1 MFKLLTEL
9 AKQKVK
15 HEYRRRRTI
24 VMLSGLILVLIVGTI
39 GLLPSYVLLNARQN
53 EARESVKVMNS
64 SMEKDE
70 PDLQAWLKS
79 INHKLKLLSPVLD
92 TDRPSEIV
100 EKILDIR
107 PASINMNSFS
117 WKKASGKITL
127 SINGVALDRQ
137 ALIMFENRI
146 NSTGKFSEVVLPI
159 SNLAK
164 DKNINFQINFSLIKT
179 P

>member
-9 AKQKVK
+9 EKQKVK
-15 HEYRRRRTI
+15 HEYRRRRSV
-24 VMLSGLILVLIVGTI
+24 VMLCGLILVFVVGII

-79 INHKLKLLSPVLD
+79 INRKLKLLSPALD

-100 EKILDIR
+100 EKIISIR
-107 PASINMNSFS
+107 PTGININGFS
-117 WKKASGKITL
+117 WKKASGKIIRVFL
-127 SINGVALDRQ
+127 QQ
-137 ALIMFENRI
+137 AEKLF
-146 NSTGKFSEVVLPI
+146 L
-159 SNLAK
+159 
-164 DKNINFQINFSLIKT
+164 
-179 P
+179 

>member
-9 AKQKVK
+9 EKQKVK
-15 HEYRRRRTI
+15 HEYQRRRSI
-24 VMLSGLILVLIVGTI
+24 IILSGLILVLIVGII
-39 GLLPSYVLLNARQN
+39 GLLPSYVLLSARQN

-70 PDLQAWLKS
+70 PGLQAWLKS
-79 INHKLKLLSPVLD
+79 INHKLKLLSPALD
-92 TDRPSEIV
+92 TDRPSEII
-100 EKILDIR
+100 EKIISIR
-107 PASINMNSFS
+107 PADININGFS
-117 WKKASGKITL
+117 WKKESDKIVL
-127 SINGVALDRQ
+127 SIDGVALDRQ

-146 NSTGKFSEVVLPI
+146 KSTGKFSEVILPI

-164 DKNINFQINFSLIKT
+164 DKVINFQINFSLIKT